1 MIKIKLLNK
10 NLKGFLNLINLIN
23 LVFLIIILLIVIVV
37 VSIIWPLLL
46 GAAWS
51 PTSVRIVDR
60 MLEMAEIDSGDVVYD
75 LGSGDGRIVV
85 EAARKYK
92 AKGVGIE
99 VDPLRVIWSII
110 TVSVLRLN
118 DKVKIVWGNIFHQN
132 IDDATIVTLFL
143 WQRTNQKLK
152 EKLQNE
158 LKTGTRVVSY
168 IWTFNDWIPVEVDEE
183 NHVYLYIMGQS
194 NSIVE

>member
-1 MIKIKLLNK
+1 MTVI
-10 NLKGFLNLINLIN
+10 FN
-23 LVFLIIILLIVIVV
+23 LVLPIIVILIIIIF
-37 VSIIWPLLL
+37 VSIMWPLLL

-85 EAARKYK
+85 EAARKYR

-110 TVSVLRLN
+110 NVYVLRLN
-118 DKVKIVWGNIFHQN
+118 GSVRIVWGNIFHQD
-132 IDDATIVTLFL
+132 ISDATIVTLFL

-152 EKLQNE
+152 IKLQNE
-158 LKTGTRVVSY
+158 LKPGTRVVSY
-168 IWTFNDWIPVEVDEE
+168 IWTFDDWIPVGADED
-183 NHVYLYIMGQS
+183 NRVYLYVIGQS
-194 NSIVE
+194 NIIE

>member
-1 MIKIKLLNK
+1 MSVGID
-10 NLKGFLNLINLIN
+10 
-23 LVFLIIILLIVIVV
+23 LVLSIIVILIVIVA

-60 MLEMAEIDSGDVVYD
+60 MLEMAEIVSGDIVYD

-85 EAARKYK
+85 EAARKYR

-110 TVSVLRLN
+110 NVYIMRLN
-118 DKVKIVWGNIFHQN
+118 GSVRIVWGNIFHQD
-132 IDDATIVTLFL
+132 ISDATIVTLFL
-143 WQRTNQKLK
+143 WQRTNQKLTK
-152 EKLQNE
+152 KLLSE
-158 LKTGTRVVSY
+158 LKPGTRVVSY
-168 IWTFNDWIPVEVDEE
+168 IWTFDDWIPVSADEH
-183 NHVYLYIMGQS
+183 NRVYLYIIGE
-194 NSIVE
+194 NT